1 MLLSADR
8 ALKESHHEADC
19 EVADRCYV
27 VRRNCSDHVVGRWR
41 VTFADVFPGTLQ
53 RRALE
58 VRAEIPVLRVAALA
72 S

>member
-27 VRRNCSDHVVGRWR
+27 VRRNCSDHVVGGRWI
-41 VTFADVFPGTLQ
+41 TDADVLAWALQ
-53 RRALE
+53 RRALK
-58 VRAEIPVLRVAALA
+58 VRTEKPGIAGA
-72 S
+72 